1 MHLSLHKPHTKAL
14 SIREATPFKNLCAN
28 TFDPLGNGCKLK
40 DAHISFT
47 CALYEVCRSIQ
58 EKSTNFK
65 GIKLIVFV
73 LHFQPTT
80 DCNFFSQQK
89 IPVIDVRVHPC

>member
-1 MHLSLHKPHTKAL
+1 MHLSLHKPRTKAL
-14 SIREATPFKNLCAN
+14 SITEATPFKNLYAN
-28 TFDPLGNGCKLK
+28 TFDPLGSGCKLK

-73 LHFQPTT
+73 LSWVLLSTNNRLQL
-80 DCNFFSQQK
+80 FFSTENS
-89 IPVIDVRVHPC
+89 CY